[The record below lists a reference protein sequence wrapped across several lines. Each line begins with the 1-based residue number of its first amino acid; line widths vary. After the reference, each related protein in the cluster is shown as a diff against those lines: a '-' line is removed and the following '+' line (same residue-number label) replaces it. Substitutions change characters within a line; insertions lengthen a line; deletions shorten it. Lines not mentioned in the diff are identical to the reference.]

1 MALKCRV
8 SKIRFFPLSNSQ
20 IRNKIVNQKIK
31 TSIVIGMVAIF
42 AVAAGVFVWN
52 FWNMMKAG
60 KIGTV
65 KEVVPDEN
73 SKIEEKKACTQEA
86 KQCPDGSYVSRTGQN
101 CEFAACPEEDFIN
114 SRNWKIYKN
123 KEYGFE
129 MSYPGNLLAED
140 SNPKFD
146 YSKGI
151 NFRGEGKS
159 FLRIFI
165 KIYDKVLYGLDEVEK
180 TNDDYPG
187 ERLET
192 NKVDVNGIPTVKIK
206 FSGTSQSG
214 SFDEVYFIKNN
225 AAFAFYFSTV
235 GSARDISEE
244 ENKIIS
250 SLKFA
255 K

>member
-1 MALKCRV
+1 
-8 SKIRFFPLSNSQ
+8 
-20 IRNKIVNQKIK
+20 
-31 TSIVIGMVAIF
+31 MVAIF

-129 MSYPGNLLAED
+129 MSY
-140 SNPKFD
+140 
-146 YSKGI
+146 
-151 NFRGEGKS
+151 
-159 FLRIFI
+159 RIFI